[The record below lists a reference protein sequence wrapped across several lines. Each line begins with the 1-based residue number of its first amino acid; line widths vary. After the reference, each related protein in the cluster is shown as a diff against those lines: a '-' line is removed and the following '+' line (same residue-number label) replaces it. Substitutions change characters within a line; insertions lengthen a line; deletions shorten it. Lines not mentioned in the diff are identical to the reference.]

1 MGTMKALG
9 ARLRNRFVKVGTAT
23 YDAGNTS
30 TIKLPQGTLFQTL
43 WVRLAAS
50 LNISGALTFLT
61 NAPAGLITKLEIV
74 GDGRTIWAAE
84 PRDLFELAR
93 FYTSKAGELVTTAGT
108 GATQPQS
115 IAFPISFEA
124 IRRANPADSLFWSE
138 PYGTLEA
145 KITWA
150 AAASN
155 IFSAGTATVNSTTQ
169 VTLSLEDTY
178 EGHNQVGLLRTIN
191 YVEKIVTAAQTDLEI
206 LLSKSGLMD
215 ALLIRAD
222 VDGVFSD
229 SLINSVRFQFDN
241 SFEPIKTVT
250 WADLQNRGV
259 SDYSVD
265 GGAAGTGRIA
275 GIAFVDLI
283 ENGLLSTASNLR
295 AMIEP
300 KLIFDVN
307 LPSGTTRKIR
317 ITQVSYDVVP
327 TAVEAA

>member
-1 MGTMKALG
+1 MKAFG
-9 ARLRNRFVKVGTAT
+9 ARLRNRFVKVATAS
-23 YDAGNTS
+23 YDAGNTT
-30 TIKLPQGTLFQTL
+30 TIKLPQGTLYQTL

-50 LNISGALTFLT
+50 LNISSALTFLS
-61 NAPAGLITKLEIV
+61 NAPAALMAKIELV
-74 GDGRTIWAAE
+74 GDGRTIWTAD
-84 PRDLFELAR
+84 PRDLYELAR
-93 FYTSKAGELVTTAGT
+93 FYTSKAGEIVTTSGT
-108 GATQPQS
+108 GSAQPQS

-124 IRRANPADSLFWSE
+124 IRRASPSDSLFWSE
-138 PYGTLEA
+138 PYATLEL
-145 KITWA
+145 KVTWA
-150 AAASN
+150 ASAAP
-155 IFSAGTATVNSTTQ
+155 IFSAGAATVNASTA
-169 VTLSLEDTY
+169 VTISLEDTF
-178 EGHNQVGLLRTIN
+178 EGHSQVSLLKNITT
-191 YVEKIVTAAQTDLEI
+191 VEKVVTAVQPELEV
-206 LLSKSGLMD
+206 LLSKTGIMD